1 MHNAPASQGKLRIS
15 GEAYV
20 TADQRLIRR
29 IEEVEEAVADDRLL
43 AAYHMLEEI
52 LRELDVPVTV
62 RTADPRLRSRRN
74 GPPTPTPL
82 AAAG

>member
-1 MHNAPASQGKLRIS
+1 M
-15 GEAYV
+15 
-20 TADQRLIRR
+20 TADQKLIRR

-52 LRELDVPVTV
+52 LRDLDVPVTS
-62 RTADPRLRSRRN
+62 RTAATRLPARRN
-74 GPPTPTPL
+74 GNPTPTPL